1 MPRSGRVAAVAA
13 PLVVATLAAAGAA
26 VAAVTAAAAGA
37 AGDDRSPAT
46 VRDRAREV
54 LGRDEF
60 KDQTTL
66 PQRVIEWIGDHFPTT
81 SASSQG
87 RGGSGLVGDVVL
99 LVAAGGLV
107 YLLVKVV
114 RSIRRH
120 PPRARP
126 DSAVIDVQER
136 RTAAAWRKQAE
147 ALEAEGR
154 WRDAMLARYRELV
167 TGLVDQGVLADVPGR
182 TSGEYRVE
190 LAELRPGL
198 GAAFTEATDLFERAW
213 YGGEATGAAENQRF
227 RALAAEVSQ
236 GASVRVSA

>member
-13 PLVVATLAAAGAA
+13 PLVVAALAAVGGA

-37 AGDDRSPAT
+37 AGDDRSPAA

-87 RGGSGLVGDVVL
+87 RGGSGLLGDVVL

-136 RTAAAWRKQAE
+136 RTAAAWRKQA
-147 ALEAEGR
+147 
-154 WRDAMLARYRELV
+154 
-167 TGLVDQGVLADVPGR
+167 
-182 TSGEYRVE
+182 
-190 LAELRPGL
+190 
-198 GAAFTEATDLFERAW
+198 
-213 YGGEATGAAENQRF
+213 
-227 RALAAEVSQ
+227 
-236 GASVRVSA
+236 